1 MQSMESNEGR
11 TSNMNGEQPKNP
23 LHGVTLESVIVKLV
37 DHYGWDE
44 LANRISINCFNND
57 QSVKSSLQFLR
68 KTPWARG
75 KVERLY
81 ISTFIF
87 SGRAKKC
94 TSRRSKG
101 R

>member
-1 MQSMESNEGR
+1 
-11 TSNMNGEQPKNP
+11 MNGEQPKNP

-57 QSVKSSLQFLR
+57 PSVKSSLQFLR